1 MMPAAFAKLRNASS
15 APLSAASAGL
25 PFVGGAMQG
34 WFQPITAGIITK
46 TIADFEAKEAVAEI
60 AFQGV
65 RQPLSP
71 RELML
76 KPEGERAWRW
86 EMLHCDPSLTLN
98 PDDIVIFKG
107 TRYRVRLD
115 ASYPE
120 YGYNMYHIVEDTGQF
135 DAAPAPPE
143 GEGTP

>member
-1 MMPAAFAKLRNASS
+1 MSAAFAKLQNASS
-15 APLSAASAGL
+15 VPLSAAATGL

-34 WFQPITAGIITK
+34 WFQPITAGIVTK
-46 TIADFEAKEAVAEI
+46 TTVDFETVETVAEI
-60 AFQGV
+60 AFRGV

-86 EMLHCDPSLTLN
+86 EMLHCEPSLTLS

-120 YGYNMYHIVEDTGQF
+120 YGYNMYHLVEDTGQF
-135 DAAPAPPE
+135 DAAPAQPE
-143 GEGTP
+143 GEGAP